1 MFVAGQKSGRK
12 ESIITL
18 PLNVSNGFWYTLG
31 VLFEDNSVTLEGDNS
46 KRQESMSKPLFLSAP
61 EVEVLFLA
69 NTKFSLSID
78 GENIPGF
85 DGCLENFELD
95 GKKLPFGGSTDRFDV
110 KIVGNVSSAC
120 PSVCVTSPCS
130 SDMICEELANGY
142 RCVPSS
148 ALTSGS
154 KLVIMIV
161 VPLLVI
167 IIVLVIVCILIWRQ
181 KNKRGK
187 KKSVLGSLCKQT
199 RNNGTLKN
207 GSQGVVGP
215 NYSEA
220 EYEDCN
226 VLPDEIIIR
235 NHILGELAQKA
246 HESSCMPKPDIIE
259 SESRSVIPLEM
270 EDGTVIIE
278 NGDHSQGNH
287 MNEDVPEHY
296 DLENASSIAPSDI
309 DIVTHYKG
317 FRDGKVNKYKPG
329 PNVPGHR
336 QRNSPYLMN
345 QDHCSSPWSS
355 NSPAANMLNYNGP
368 LSVPARSSPMH
379 LSNLAR
385 SSPAPPGPQAGP
397 MNLATRQ
404 SPSLMVQNSNTH
416 WSQHSAS
423 AENCMG
429 KPGKSKQKAPK
440 PQPAPRGGAAAN
452 LKGLTVDEV
461 NRLNARPVST
471 NPESMLE
478 AVTSSEDNPHLRGRL
493 NKPNTCSILDAQDTS
508 SNESANDSF
517 TCSEFEY
524 DNERARNDFEPGAMI
539 YSKLTEVENEN
550 DEEDSP
556 VDNRTFDYDGLDS
569 AGESYSTLVSSDED
583 KSKNRGTVGSF
594 DLDYLLTWGPNFE
607 KLVGVFKDIALLPDS
622 EYSPKTQEED
632 VTNVGAKSD
641 EEYV

>member
-1 MFVAGQKSGRK
+1 
-12 ESIITL
+12 
-18 PLNVSNGFWYTLG
+18 
-31 VLFEDNSVTLEGDNS
+31 
-46 KRQESMSKPLFLSAP
+46 
-61 EVEVLFLA
+61 
-69 NTKFSLSID
+69 
-78 GENIPGF
+78 
-85 DGCLENFELD
+85 
-95 GKKLPFGGSTDRFDV
+95 
-110 KIVGNVSSAC
+110 
-120 PSVCVTSPCS
+120 
-130 SDMICEELANGY
+130 
-142 RCVPSS
+142 
-148 ALTSGS
+148 
-154 KLVIMIV
+154 
-161 VPLLVI
+161 
-167 IIVLVIVCILIWRQ
+167 
-181 KNKRGK
+181 
-187 KKSVLGSLCKQT
+187 
-199 RNNGTLKN
+199 
-207 GSQGVVGP
+207 
-215 NYSEA
+215 
-220 EYEDCN
+220 
-226 VLPDEIIIR
+226 
-235 NHILGELAQKA
+235 
-246 HESSCMPKPDIIE
+246 
-259 SESRSVIPLEM
+259 
-270 EDGTVIIE
+270 
-278 NGDHSQGNH
+278 
-287 MNEDVPEHY
+287 
-296 DLENASSIAPSDI
+296 
-309 DIVTHYKG
+309 
-317 FRDGKVNKYKPG
+317 
-329 PNVPGHR
+329 
-336 QRNSPYLMN
+336 
-345 QDHCSSPWSS
+345 
-355 NSPAANMLNYNGP
+355 
-368 LSVPARSSPMH
+368 
-379 LSNLAR
+379 
-385 SSPAPPGPQAGP
+385 
-397 MNLATRQ
+397 
-404 SPSLMVQNSNTH
+404 
-416 WSQHSAS
+416 
-423 AENCMG
+423 MG